1 MPQAAARP
9 DFGYIDANADRR
21 RHPRQAVNV
30 AAEITIG
37 DAIHCECTIVDIS
50 LGGAQLAIPA
60 GFTVPDHFLLTPPSR
75 LCRVAWRKND
85 RVGVAFQA
93 EEPFTGI

>member
-1 MPQAAARP
+1 MSPAAARP

-21 RHPRQAVNV
+21 RHPRQAVQI
-30 AAEITIG
+30 AAEISIG
-37 DAIHCECTIVDIS
+37 NAIHCECTILDIS
-50 LGGAQLAIPA
+50 LGGAQLQIPA
-60 GFTVPDHFLLTPPSR
+60 GHVVPDEFMVTPPSR
-75 LCRVAWRKND
+75 LCRVAWRKDD